1 MAMRSSRA
9 ITPETGFHIRI
20 NLYII
25 RYFWNNIRNKAVWG
39 NEDIYSL
46 LDISRQRFGRI
57 IGGANFFMSP
67 ETVADI
73 SGKLGIDKKYL
84 TVVKDKDNTPEDK
97 DNTPDDKDNTPDD
110 KIIHI
115 DGVTFEDWEIAFS
128 RLITTEADQKRK
140 KEEREKLEEPTDK
153 EKKALNAIKGALSN
167 HIAYGFISDKYGK
180 RAPLFRIY
188 YYFSKGVTYKEGDYA
203 EHLINELNSLNVREW
218 RQIDTDTL
226 KKYQKAFSEHLEYIN
241 ALLVMRK
248 YGG

>member
-1 MAMRSSRA
+1 M
-9 ITPETGFHIRI
+9 
-20 NLYII
+20 
-25 RYFWNNIRNKAVWG
+25 
-39 NEDIYSL
+39 L
-46 LDISRQRFGRI
+46 LDEPLVRGFTVPAHSHYGIAFGNKTFIIVSEIARFGSTSGRI
-57 IGGANFFMSP
+57 VLRVKIKHQFLSCKIFQPDCIAILVFSRKIGSLVSNLQHD
-67 ETVADI
+67 E
-73 SGKLGIDKKYL
+73 KYL
-84 TVVKDKDNTPEDK
+84 TVSEDTK
-97 DNTPDDKDNTPDD
+97 ILPDD

-115 DGVTFEDWEIAFS
+115 DGLTFEDWETAFYC
-128 RLITTEADQKRK
+128 LITMEADQKRK

-218 RQIDTDTL
+218 RQTDTDTL

>member
-1 MAMRSSRA
+1 MRDSRT
-9 ITPETGFHIRI
+9 INGETGFYIRI

-25 RYFWNNIRNKAVWG
+25 RYFWNHLRNKAVWG
-39 NEDIYSL
+39 DSDLYSIFN
-46 LDISRQRFGRI
+46 ISRQRYGRI
-57 IGGANFFMSP
+57 IGGFNFFLPP
-67 ETVADI
+67 ETVKHI
-73 SGKLGIDKKYL
+73 CGKLGIDEKYL
-84 TVVKDKDNTPEDK
+84 TVWE
-97 DNTPDDKDNTPDD
+97 DKDNTPDD

-115 DGVTFEDWEIAFS
+115 DGLTFEDWETAFY
-128 RLITTEADQKRK
+128 RLFTMEADQKRK

-153 EKKALNAIKGALSN
+153 EKKALNAIKSALSN

>member
-1 MAMRSSRA
+1 MRDSRT
-9 ITPETGFHIRI
+9 INGETGFYIRI

-25 RYFWNNIRNKAVWG
+25 RYFWNHLRNKAVWG
-39 NEDIYSL
+39 DSDLYSIFN
-46 LDISRQRFGRI
+46 ISRQRYGRI
-57 IGGANFFMSP
+57 IGGFNFFLPP
-67 ETVADI
+67 ETVKHI
-73 SGKLGIDKKYL
+73 CGKLGIDEKYL
-84 TVVKDKDNTPEDK
+84 TVSEDTK
-97 DNTPDDKDNTPDD
+97 ILPDD

-115 DGVTFEDWEIAFS
+115 DGLTFEDWETAFYC
-128 RLITTEADQKRK
+128 LITMEADQKRK

-218 RQIDTDTL
+218 RQTDTDTL

>member
-1 MAMRSSRA
+1 MAMGSSRA

-57 IGGANFFMSP
+57 LGGDNFFMSP

-97 DNTPDDKDNTPDD
+97 DNTPEDKDNTPDD

-115 DGVTFEDWEIAFS
+115 DGVTFEDWKIAFS
-128 RLITTEADQKRK
+128 RLITMEANQKRM
-140 KEEREKLEEPTDK
+140 
-153 EKKALNAIKGALSN
+153 
-167 HIAYGFISDKYGK
+167 
-180 RAPLFRIY
+180 
-188 YYFSKGVTYKEGDYA
+188 EGDKVA
-203 EHLINELNSLNVREW
+203 LENP
-218 RQIDTDTL
+218 T
-226 KKYQKAFSEHLEYIN
+226 KK
-241 ALLVMRK
+241 
-248 YGG
+248 

>member
-1 MAMRSSRA
+1 MAMGSSRA

-20 NLYII
+20 KVYII

-46 LDISRQRFGRI
+46 LGISRQRFGRI
-57 IGGANFFMSP
+57 IGGVNFVMSP
-67 ETVADI
+67 VTVADI

-84 TVVKDKDNTPEDK
+84 TVVQDK
-97 DNTPDDKDNTPDD
+97 NTPDDKAMKPDD

-115 DGVTFEDWEIAFS
+115 DGVTFEDWKIAFS
-128 RLITTEADQKRK
+128 RLITMEANQKRMEGDKVALENPTK
-140 KEEREKLEEPTDK
+140 KEEE
-153 EKKALNAIKGALSN
+153 ALNKIEGALSE
-167 HIAYGFISDKYGK
+167 HIADGFISDKYGK

-203 EHLINELNSLNVREW
+203 EHLINELNSLNVRGW

-226 KKYQKAFSEHLEYIN
+226 KKYQKAFSEHLEYTN

>member
-1 MAMRSSRA
+1 MAMGSSRA
-9 ITPETGFHIRI
+9 INPKTGFHIRI

-84 TVVKDKDNTPEDK
+84 TVVQDK
-97 DNTPDDKDNTPDD
+97 NTPDDKAMKPDD

-115 DGVTFEDWEIAFS
+115 DGVTFEDWKIAFY
-128 RLITTEADQKRK
+128 RLITMEADQKRK
-140 KEEREKLEEPTDK
+140 KEEREKLEEPTDE